1 MSVVVSTITLAWTSR
16 AVRNVETNM
25 VTKADLVWWLDK
37 EAELDWQFATT
48 YAEGAP
54 HEYVVV
60 GKTPGFSAK
69 DAARA
74 AHVIRTYGE
83 PIKFYKDTR
92 IYLVTPMGWKHWDM
106 QRGSIVDDSVT
117 IINRGRA
124 DHVYGIQNMPRTVS
138 GIDSAFDGLATVWDR
153 NFGMTATEK
162 SAIADLIRATFGGRL
177 GRTLDVGC
185 GTGLPLDLGVVEP
198 VHYVGI
204 DPSTAMLNAL
214 VMKHPV
220 IAGLHPATYAE
231 AERRRV
237 LCGTT
242 FDTVLTL
249 GGSASYLS
257 AADID
262 QLRARAKRDVLLMHF
277 AAGEAP
283 PTGDLDADV
292 AEESLRI
299 ATAEAREQFQIGRFI
314 ASVLPGVRTGEF
326 RAL

>member
-1 MSVVVSTITLAWTSR
+1 MHGLNHGVGLQDR
-16 AVRNVETNM
+16 LGE
-25 VTKADLVWWLDK
+25 
-37 EAELDWQFATT
+37 FATP
-48 YAEGAP
+48 AGLQASL
-54 HEYVVV
+54 V
-60 GKTPGFSAK
+60 FAL
-69 DAARA
+69 D
-74 AHVIRTYGE
+74 GE
-83 PIKFYKDTR
+83 
-92 IYLVTPMGWKHWDM
+92 
-106 QRGSIVDDSVT
+106 
-117 IINRGRA
+117 
-124 DHVYGIQNMPRTVS
+124 
-138 GIDSAFDGLATVWDR
+138 
-153 NFGMTATEK
+153 
-162 SAIADLIRATFGGRL
+162 
-177 GRTLDVGC
+177 
-185 GTGLPLDLGVVEP
+185 LGVVRGD
-198 VHYVGI
+198 GI
-204 DPSTAMLNAL
+204 PGDHSDVVFAVWEIYAELLSA
-214 VMKHPV
+214 
-220 IAGLHPATYAE
+220 AGLHPATYAE